1 MDNNGKQW
9 ASGENV
15 SWPDAGHPATYYD
28 GRSAKARPVRIMAD
42 SPRILRIRAA
52 EDDTQAIA
60 WTLEEVIPT
69 GSLRAFPLQLRR
81 KNDTGER
88 LVIED
93 PGGRHLVETW
103 LGAEL
108 QQQRS
113 RKTRNWLLAG
123 GAAWV
128 LIALLWMNMDAVLNV
143 AVSFIPESWEHKMGR
158 ESKEQIARIL
168 TFTPVGEIPWCREAQ
183 GTAALERLTARLGM
197 PMPQAPEDSA
207 RQKTSPSAGEGKSL
221 DAEATPPASAGA
233 FPGEDTRPVEI
244 SVLKSR
250 MVNAF
255 ALPGRHIVVTSAMI
269 DEAETPD
276 ELAGVLAHEMG
287 HVTERHSTKRVLR
300 AHGFGL
306 IFQLIAGQGELFNSM
321 GGLGNVLVQSKFSRA
336 DEALADRLAVERLNG
351 AGMNAAALAD
361 LFERI
366 QEQERDK
373 MGEAMDS
380 PMWEYLSDHPSFDE
394 RITEIRGLAK
404 TGEPKERGE
413 DQPALN
419 TEDWAALKNICAEE

>member
-9 ASGENV
+9 TPVEGV
-15 SWPDAGHPATYYD
+15 SWANGGHPATYYD

-42 SPRILRIRAA
+42 SPRSLRISAA
-52 EDDTQAIA
+52 EDDTQAIV
-60 WTLEEVIPT
+60 WTLEEVIPS
-69 GSLRAFPLQLRR
+69 GSLRDFPLQLRR

-93 PGGRHLVETW
+93 PGARHFVEAW
-103 LGAEL
+103 LGPEL

-113 RKTRNWLLAG
+113 RKIRNWLLAG
-123 GAAWV
+123 GAAWA
-128 LIALLWMNMDAVLNV
+128 LITLIWLNMDAVLNV

-168 TFTPVGEIPWCREAQ
+168 TLTPVGEVPWCREVQ
-183 GTAALERLTARLGM
+183 GMGALERLTARMDM
-197 PMPQAPEDSA
+197 PMSQTPEDNT
-207 RQKTSPSAGEGKSL
+207 RQETSPSAGEGKSP
-221 DAEATPPASAGA
+221 DAEAAPPAS
-233 FPGEDTRPVEI
+233 PGEDTRPVEI
-244 SVLKSR
+244 SVLKSK

-269 DEAETPD
+269 EEAETPD

-300 AHGFGL
+300 AYGFGL

-321 GGLGNVLVQSKFSRA
+321 GGLGNALVQSKFSRA
-336 DEALADRLAVERLNG
+336 DEALADRLAVERLNR
-351 AGMNAAALAD
+351 AGMDAAALAD

-366 QEQERDK
+366 QEQERNK
-373 MGEAMDS
+373 MGEAMNS

-394 RITEIRGLAK
+394 RIAEIRSLTKA
-404 TGEPKERGE
+404 GEQKESGAV
-413 DQPALN
+413 QPALSA
-419 TEDWAALKNICAEE
+419 EDWAALKNICAEE